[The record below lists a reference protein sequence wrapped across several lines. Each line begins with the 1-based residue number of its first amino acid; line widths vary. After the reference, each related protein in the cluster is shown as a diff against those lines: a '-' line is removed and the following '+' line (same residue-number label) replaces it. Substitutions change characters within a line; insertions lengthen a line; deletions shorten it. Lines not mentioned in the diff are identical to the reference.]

1 MPMLC
6 QDKLEEITGPSVPSA
21 VSSELRSIE
30 TSQQDTDQAGKN
42 DQLQNADK
50 ETRAA
55 STLSLP
61 SYSNAMLISLQ
72 KSDPAINS
80 FLNYWQRNQR
90 PNAARRIRIPENT
103 RVLLKRWNKMTVQ
116 DGLLYRL
123 SRNTQQEE
131 DKQLVLPVLLTDK
144 VLESLRN
151 DMGHQGLERTLLL
164 ARNRFYWPGIFLTPR
179 SGSNHVSDAF
189 FRRCH
194 NLGSEHRWET

>member
-55 STLSLP
+55 ATLSLP

-90 PNAARRIRIPENT
+90 PNAAFVFPRI
-103 RVLLKRWNKMTVQ
+103 
-116 DGLLYRL
+116 
-123 SRNTQQEE
+123 QE
-131 DKQLVLPVLLTDK
+131 
-144 VLESLRN
+144 
-151 DMGHQGLERTLLL
+151 H
-164 ARNRFYWPGIFLTPR
+164 
-179 SGSNHVSDAF
+179 
-189 FRRCH
+189 C
-194 NLGSEHRWET
+194 